1 MGNNAILFWSI
12 IVALGLSGLSLVA
25 MGLFSLRNVSYGKVR
40 PVTVVLVVAPML
52 LLSVLGFTMQTW
64 AEAGVLTV
72 VIMFIVS
79 LLGLLGSGVRSLF
92 L

>member
-12 IVALGLSGLSLVA
+12 IVALGLSGLSILA

-40 PVTVVLVVAPML
+40 PVTVVLVTAPVL
-52 LLSVLGFTMQTW
+52 LLGVLGFTMQTW
-64 AEAGVLTV
+64 AEAGIFTV

>member
-12 IVALGLSGLSLVA
+12 IVALGLTGLSLFA

-40 PVTVVLVVAPML
+40 PITVVLITGPIL
-52 LLSVLGFTMQTW
+52 LLAVLGFTMQTW
-64 AEAGVLTV
+64 AEAGILTV
-72 VIMFIVS
+72 VIMFIIS
-79 LLGLLGSGVRSLF
+79 LLGLLGSGVRSIF